1 VTGQVRAHTVT
12 VGGELHGN
20 IEAAARVE
28 LLETAVL
35 AGDVKAGSLAV
46 AAGSRM
52 RGQVEF
58 GWAEQAA
65 RPVGASKGEVAAS

>member
-1 VTGQVRAHTVT
+1 VV

-28 LLETAVL
+28 LLATGVV
-35 AGDVKAGSLAV
+35 AGDVKAGSLIV
-46 AAGSRM
+46 SAGSRM

-58 GWAEQAA
+58 GWEEKEK
-65 RPVGASKGEVAAS
+65 GAKSVTGKVDSAFS